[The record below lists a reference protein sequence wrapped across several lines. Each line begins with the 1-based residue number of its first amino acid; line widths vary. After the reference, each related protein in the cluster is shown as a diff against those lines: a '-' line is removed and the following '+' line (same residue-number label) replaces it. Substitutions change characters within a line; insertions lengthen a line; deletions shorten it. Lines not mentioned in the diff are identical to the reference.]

1 MFESNKQ
8 FIPSRV
14 YIFKIKYYYF
24 CAVDRLYTLIFL
36 IQKQQIIMSHSRFNA
51 LDIVLNRTDLDL
63 DFIDKATENIASFY
77 GTNVFNDKSMQE
89 YLDENA
95 YLSIKAKI
103 QAGENLSL
111 DLADIVADAMKR
123 WAMDKGATHYAHWF
137 QPLTGK
143 TAEKHDSFFTL
154 DKEGDA
160 IEEFSGV
167 GLAQQE
173 PDGSSFPGGGLR
185 STFEARGYTA
195 WDPSSPAFILEV
207 GEGKTL
213 CIPTIF
219 VTYGGDALDHKLP
232 LLKSQS
238 ILEEAAIP
246 VCQLFDKNVSKVI
259 TTLGW
264 EQEYFLVDEALFN
277 ARPDL
282 MLCGRTILGKHSPK
296 GQQLDDHYFGSI
308 PERAYAFMRDL
319 ETECH
324 KLGIPVRT
332 RHNEVGPG
340 QYELAPM
347 FEEVNVAVDHN
358 QLLMDLMDR
367 IARRHRMRVLLHE
380 KPFAGVNGSGKHN
393 NWSMATNTGKNL
405 LSPGDV
411 PGRNLRFLTFFVNT
425 IRAVYE
431 YSDLLRASVASAS
444 NDHRLG
450 ANEAPPAIVSVY
462 IGQELTKVLDKIE
475 KGDQIDQDAIKNI
488 LNLLSKIPN
497 LELDNTDRNRTSP
510 FAFTGNKFEIRMVG
524 SSQSCARPM
533 TVMNTIVGKQLKSFY
548 EEVSNL
554 IEGGKDQDEAILT
567 VIKRYITE
575 FKSILFEGDGYSEEW
590 KNEAEERG
598 LSNTPNTPDAIKA
611 YASQKV
617 KALFSETGVLN
628 ERELNA
634 HYEVMVE
641 NYILNLQIE
650 SRTMGE
656 MCINWVLPA
665 AIQYQNIV
673 GDNILKLKQLGL
685 EEADYAAQ
693 MDILK
698 RISINVNKIKSLV
711 GEMTEARKTAN
722 ALGHSEEIADAYCA
736 NVKPLMEEIRV
747 YTDRLE
753 YIVED
758 KMWPFVKYR
767 ELMFIK

>member
-1 MFESNKQ
+1 
-8 FIPSRV
+8 
-14 YIFKIKYYYF
+14 
-24 CAVDRLYTLIFL
+24 
-36 IQKQQIIMSHSRFNA
+36 MSHSRFNA
-51 LDIVLNRTDLDL
+51 IDIVLNRTDLDL
-63 DFIDKATENIASFY
+63 DFIDRPTEQISSFY
-77 GTNVFNDKSMQE
+77 GSNVFNDQSMQE
-89 YLDENA
+89 YLDENS

-103 QAGENLSL
+103 QQGENLTL

-154 DKEGDA
+154 DREGNP

-232 LLKSQS
+232 LLKSQAY
-238 ILEEAAIP
+238 LEEAAIP
-246 VCQLFDKNVSKVI
+246 VCQYFDKNVNKVS

-264 EQEYFLVDEALFN
+264 EQEYFLVDEALYN

-282 MLCGRTILGKHSPK
+282 MMCGRTLLGKKSPK

-308 PERAYAFMRDL
+308 PERVYAYMRDL

-324 KLGIPVRT
+324 SLGIPVRT

-367 IARRHRMRVLLHE
+367 VARRHKLRVLLHE

-405 LSPGDV
+405 LSPGDI

-425 IRAVYE
+425 IKAVNE
-431 YSDLLRASVASAS
+431 YADLLRASVASAS

-462 IGQELTKVLDKIE
+462 IGDELTKVLNKIAE
-475 KGDQIDQDAIKNI
+475 GKEVNSEAIKNV

-524 SSQSCARPM
+524 SDQSCARPM
-533 TVMNTIVGKQLKSFY
+533 TVMNTIVGHQLRHFNTKVQ
-548 EEVSNL
+548 EL
-554 IEGGKDQDEAILT
+554 IGSGLDQDGALLT
-567 VIKRYITE
+567 VIKEYI
-575 FKSILFEGDGYSEEW
+575 KSFQNILFEGDGYSDEW
-590 KNEAEERG
+590 KEEAARRG
-598 LSNTPNTPDAIKA
+598 LSNTPNTPDALKA
-611 YASQKV
+611 YVSDKV
-617 KALFSETGVLN
+617 KDLFYTAGVLN
-628 ERELNA
+628 ENELHA

-650 SRTMGE
+650 SRTLGE

-665 AIQYQNIV
+665 AIQYQSIV
-673 GDNILKLKQLGL
+673 ADNILKLKNLGL
-685 EEADYAAQ
+685 DAADYEAQ
-693 MDILK
+693 MDIVK
-698 RISINVNKIKSLV
+698 RISVNINQIRNLVIK
-711 GEMTEARKTAN
+711 MTDARKAAN
-722 ALGHSEEIADAYCA
+722 ASGHSEEVAHGYCYH
-736 NVKPLMEEIRV
+736 VKPLMEEIRL
-747 YTDRLE
+747 YADRLE
-753 YIVED
+753 YLVDD

-767 ELMFIK
+767 ELMFVK